1 MQRSKKPQQLRGL
14 NANHNHDLKN
24 IFKGAATMASIS
36 AGPFHD
42 FYEALLTKG
51 MQPTMARLT
60 LARKIAARSIP
71 GIIILDGWPIGLL
84 RRSGSRES
92 INRNVQTT
100 VDFTHGSLRY
110 YPMPPRTTEESYR
123 PRVSDRT
130 MVGNSAIVMLV
141 SFKKRMGAVTT
152 VKWNHREKDESHRF
166 V

>member
-1 MQRSKKPQQLRGL
+1 MSGLVHPDQHVRNATQNSLCRAVNRNNKQLERLWQRV
-14 NANHNHDLKN
+14 
-24 IFKGAATMASIS
+24 
-36 AGPFHD
+36 
-42 FYEALLTKG
+42 
-51 MQPTMARLT
+51 
-60 LARKIAARSIP
+60 RSIL

-92 INRNVQTT
+92 IHQNVQTT
-100 VDFTHGSLRY
+100 VDFKHGSLRY
-110 YPMPPRTTEESYR
+110 DDPMPPRTTEESYR

-152 VKWNHREKDESHRF
+152 GKWNHREEEESHRF